1 MILTKNSVGVEI
13 CGSDL
18 RLAVMRMSFGK
29 LRLTAIHRIAGFM
42 TQDEEARKKAVKTL
56 VKKNSIPVSR
66 VYLSVPREHGIV
78 RQIDL
83 PAEMAQKL
91 ADVVKLQVET
101 LSPWPLDEIYWDFA
115 QEQQK
120 RNRKLTAITIVIIPR
135 TALDPWIAFF
145 KSAGAPLSG
154 ATLSSLAYGH
164 GATALWKEAG
174 PTVILRRE
182 ESYIEGVV
190 VNGSRIAALTVPPA
204 DGPGATKTLM
214 DRLLSVAK
222 LPSAEGSRFVL
233 CGDSSDPASLE
244 ENPHL
249 PIENTRPQ
257 STADFGAIAAAL
269 LPLKE
274 SPFRSNLVPPAQRY
288 HESQLRLI
296 PTYVLGFL
304 VICVGLGLV
313 AREPYQSVAYASRI
327 DTEIRKIAPQVS
339 EVANQEAELNQ
350 LSTRSRALAS
360 ALQNGDYN
368 LEAVRELA
376 RVLPATTFLASYAYQ
391 SGTITISG
399 FAQSASEI
407 QSLLENSS
415 MFKGVEFTNSVMR
428 EPNGKDRFTLKMVVE
443 VSQ

>member
-1 MILTKNSVGVEI
+1 MILTRNSVGVEI
-13 CGSDL
+13 CGNDL
-18 RLAVMRMSFGK
+18 RLAVMRMTFGK
-29 LRLTAIHRIAGFM
+29 LRLTAVHRIAGFM
-42 TQDEEARKKAVKTL
+42 TLDEEAQKKAVRTL
-56 VKKNSIPVSR
+56 VKNNAIPVSR
-66 VYLSVPREHGIV
+66 VYLSMPREHGIV

-83 PAEMAQKL
+83 PVEMAQKL

-115 QEQQK
+115 QEQK
-120 RNRKLTAITIVIIPR
+120 KNRKLTGITISIIPR

-164 GATALWKEAG
+164 GAIALWKEAG

-182 ESYIEGVV
+182 ESYVEGVV

-204 DGPGATKTLM
+204 DEPGATKTLM

-222 LPSAEGSRFVL
+222 LPSAEGARFVV
-233 CGDSSDPASLE
+233 CGGSSDAASLV

-249 PIENTRPQ
+249 PIENTKPQ
-257 STADFGAIAAAL
+257 STADFGAIAAAT

-274 SPFRSNLVPPAQRY
+274 SPFRSNLVPPVQRY

-296 PTYVLGFL
+296 PTYVLGFF
-304 VICVGLGLV
+304 VICAVLGLV
-313 AREPYQSVAYASRI
+313 AREPYQSIAYASRI

-350 LSTRSRALAS
+350 LSTRSRALAT
-360 ALQNGDYN
+360 ALQSGDYN

-376 RVLPATTFLASYAYQ
+376 RILPATAFLASYAYQ

-428 EPNGKDRFTLKMVVE
+428 EANGKDRFTLKMVVE